1 MAQCARRRSEDGSSI
16 GDVRKREKYYD
27 QRRIIK
33 LDSERIAQLLLFS
46 IYATVMGILIFTVV
60 DESMSGVVILIF
72 GALVIIY
79 LFYLQLGAGLASRPL
94 RQNIPE
100 RNLMDELG
108 SINPPPTQIK
118 LGPVT
123 LKELTPEQKKG
134 AKMDNLPKYRPEF
147 HYFLIDISINEG
159 LI

>member
-1 MAQCARRRSEDGSSI
+1 M
-16 GDVRKREKYYD
+16 
-27 QRRIIK
+27 
-33 LDSERIAQLLLFS
+33 AQLLLFS

-72 GALVIIY
+72 GALVSIY
-79 LFYLQLGAGLASRPL
+79 LLFAIGAGLASRPL

-123 LKELTPEQKKG
+123 LKELTPEQKRVLKWIIYLSI
-134 AKMDNLPKYRPEF
+134 ALNF
-147 HYFLIDISINEG
+147 IIFLIDISINEG

>member
-1 MAQCARRRSEDGSSI
+1 M
-16 GDVRKREKYYD
+16 
-27 QRRIIK
+27 
-33 LDSERIAQLLLFS
+33 AQLLLFS

-72 GALVIIY
+72 GSLVTAIY
-79 LFYLQLGAGLASRPL
+79 LLLAIGAGLASRPL

-108 SINPPPTQIK
+108 SMNPPPTQIK

-123 LKELTPEQKKG
+123 LKELTPEQKRVLKWIIYVSI
-134 AKMDNLPKYRPEF
+134 ALNF
-147 HYFLIDISINEG
+147 IIFLIDISINEG